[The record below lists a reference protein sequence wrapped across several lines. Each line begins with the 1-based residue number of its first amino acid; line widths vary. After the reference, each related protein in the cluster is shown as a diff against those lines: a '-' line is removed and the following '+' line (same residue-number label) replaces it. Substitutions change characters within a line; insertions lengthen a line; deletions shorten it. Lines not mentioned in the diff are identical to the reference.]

1 MLKSYFKIDFSTVA
15 IGCLL
20 LMAGCNSGFADTMP
34 AMNDNSAPTSKMM
47 VAEKNATEI
56 VPAIN
61 STEKV
66 NIQVTDGTRSKATA
80 VVTIENMKFNPAT
93 ITLKKGEKVTF
104 INKDIVAHN
113 ATETKNSWASPML
126 ANGQSWTFTP
136 KKTSDYYCTVHM
148 VMKGKIIV
156 K

>member
-1 MLKSYFKIDFSTVA
+1 MLKAYFKIDFSTVV

-20 LMAGCNSGFADTMP
+20 FMGACNSGSTETMP
-34 AMNDNSAPTSKMM
+34 AMSDNSASTSKMM
-47 VAEKNATEI
+47 VAEKNSAAI
-56 VPAIN
+56 PPAIN

-66 NIQVTDGTRSKATA
+66 NIEATAGASSKTAA

-93 ITLKKGEKVTF
+93 ITVSQGEKVTF

-113 ATETKNSWASPML
+113 ATEIKNSWASPML
-126 ANGQSWTFTP
+126 ANGQSWTFAP
-136 KKTSDYYCTVHM
+136 EKTSDYYCTVHV
-148 VMKGKIIV
+148 VMKGKITV

>member
-1 MLKSYFKIDFSTVA
+1 MLKSYFKIDISTAA

-20 LMAGCNSGFADTMP
+20 LMASCNSGSPETMP
-34 AMNDNSAPTSKMM
+34 SMNNNSAPISKMM
-47 VAEKNATEI
+47 VAEKNATAI
-56 VPAIN
+56 APAIN

-66 NIQVTDGTRSKATA
+66 NIEATDGASTKAVTI
-80 VVTIENMKFNPAT
+80 VTIENMKFNPAT

-126 ANGQSWTFTP
+126 ANGQSWTFAP
-136 KKTSDYYCTVHM
+136 KKTSNYYCTVHV

>member
-1 MLKSYFKIDFSTVA
+1 MLKSYFKIEFSTVA

-20 LMAGCNSGFADTMP
+20 LLASCNSGSEDTMP

-47 VAEKNATEI
+47 VAEKNATAI

-61 STEKV
+61 STEKL
-66 NIQVTDGTRSKATA
+66 NIEVTDDASTKAVTI
-80 VVTIENMKFNPAT
+80 VTIENMKFNPAT
-93 ITLKKGEKVTF
+93 ITLNKGEKVTF

>member
-1 MLKSYFKIDFSTVA
+1 MLKAYFKIDFSTVA

-20 LMAGCNSGFADTMP
+20 LMAGCNSGSADTIP
-34 AMNDNSAPTSKMM
+34 AMNDNSAPISKMTITKHDSKPI
-47 VAEKNATEI
+47 A
-56 VPAIN
+56 PAIN

-66 NIQVTDGTRSKATA
+66 NTEATDNASSKATA

-93 ITLKKGEKVTF
+93 ITVSKGEKVKF

-113 ATETKNSWASPML
+113 ATEIKNSWASPML

-136 KKTSDYYCTVHM
+136 KKTSDYYCTVHV

>member
-20 LMAGCNSGFADTMP
+20 LLAGCNSGSADTMP

-47 VAEKNATEI
+47 VAEKNATAI

-61 STEKV
+61 STEKL
-66 NIQVTDGTRSKATA
+66 NIEATDDASSKTATI
-80 VVTIENMKFNPAT
+80 VTIENMKFNPAT
-93 ITLKKGEKVTF
+93 ITLNKGEKVTF

-126 ANGQSWTFTP
+126 ANGQSWTFAP
-136 KKTSDYYCTVHM
+136 EKTSNYYCTVHV

>member
-20 LMAGCNSGFADTMP
+20 LLAGCNSGSADTMP
-34 AMNDNSAPTSKMM
+34 AMNDNSAPISKMM
-47 VAEKNATEI
+47 ITKHD
-56 VPAIN
+56 
-61 STEKV
+61 STP
-66 NIQVTDGTRSKATA
+66 I
-80 VVTIENMKFNPAT
+80 AT
-93 ITLKKGEKVTF
+93 ITLNKGEKVTF

>member
-1 MLKSYFKIDFSTVA
+1 MLKAYFKIDFSTVA

-20 LMAGCNSGFADTMP
+20 LMTGCNSGSADTMP
-34 AMNDNSAPTSKMM
+34 AMNVNSAPISKMM

-66 NIQVTDGTRSKATA
+66 NIEVTDGTRSKATA
-80 VVTIENMKFNPAT
+80 IVTIENMKFNPAT
-93 ITLKKGEKVTF
+93 ITLNKGEKVTF

-126 ANGQSWTFTP
+126 ANGQSWTFAP
-136 KKTSDYYCTVHM
+136 KKTSDYYCTVHV

>member
-20 LMAGCNSGFADTMP
+20 LMAGCNSGSADTMP

-47 VAEKNATEI
+47 VAEKNATAI
-56 VPAIN
+56 APAFN
-61 STEKV
+61 STDKV
-66 NIQVTDGTRSKATA
+66 NIEATDGASSKAA
-80 VVTIENMKFNPAT
+80 ALVTVENMKFNPAI
-93 ITLKKGEKVTF
+93 ITLNKGEKVTF

-113 ATETKNSWASPML
+113 ATETKNSWASSML

-136 KKTSDYYCTVHM
+136 KKTSDYYCTVHI